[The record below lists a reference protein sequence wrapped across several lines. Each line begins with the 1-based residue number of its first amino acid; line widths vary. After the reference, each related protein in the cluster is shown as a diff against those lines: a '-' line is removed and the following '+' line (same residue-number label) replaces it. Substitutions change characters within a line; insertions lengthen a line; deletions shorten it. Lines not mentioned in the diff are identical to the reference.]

1 MTRETEMKSWEDAR
15 GVAAEVIAVATE
27 DRIMNYRDDES
38 GNEALDD
45 LRSIV
50 EIRVGGRV
58 SEETWEAAMELIREK

>member
-1 MTRETEMKSWEDAR
+1 MTREMEMKSWEDAR

-27 DRIMNYRDDES
+27 DRIMNYREDES

-58 SEETWEAAMELIREK
+58 SEETWEAAMKLIREK